1 MNIKEAIG
9 PSWSKV
15 LREALSSDS
24 FLDLQSFVEP
34 EKQDYDV
41 YPPTDFVYTA
51 FNKTAF
57 EDVKVVIL
65 GQDPYH
71 ADGQAHGLSF
81 SVPDGV
87 KFPPSLRNIFKE
99 YKSDLNLE
107 IPLSGN
113 LTAWADRGVLLL
125 NATLTV
131 RAHKAGSHQK
141 KGWEPF
147 TDAIIQTISDK
158 KEHVVFVLWGN
169 FAQSKSKFI
178 DEKKHGII
186 KSVHPSP
193 LSANRGGFFGTQP
206 FSKTNV
212 YLSKHKRS
220 TINWKL

>member
-1 MNIKEAIG
+1 MNIKNSIG
-9 PSWSKV
+9 TSWSKV
-15 LREALSSDS
+15 LEDPLNLES
-24 FLDLQSFVEP
+24 FLNLQMFLEQEKEQNLVFPPSDLIFS
-34 EKQDYDV
+34 
-41 YPPTDFVYTA
+41 A
-51 FNKTAF
+51 FTKTAF

-71 ADGQAHGLSF
+71 GEGQAHGLSF
-81 SVPDGV
+81 SVPEGV

-99 YKSDLNLE
+99 LNSDLGIE
-107 IPLSGN
+107 IPLYGN
-113 LTAWADRGVLLL
+113 LNAWAEQGVLLL

-141 KGWEPF
+141 KGWEQF
-147 TDAIIQTISDK
+147 TDSVIQTISDN

-178 DEKKHGII
+178 DEEKHCIV

-193 LSANRGGFFGTQP
+193 LSANRGGFFGSQP

-212 YLSKHKRS
+212 YLSKHNIP